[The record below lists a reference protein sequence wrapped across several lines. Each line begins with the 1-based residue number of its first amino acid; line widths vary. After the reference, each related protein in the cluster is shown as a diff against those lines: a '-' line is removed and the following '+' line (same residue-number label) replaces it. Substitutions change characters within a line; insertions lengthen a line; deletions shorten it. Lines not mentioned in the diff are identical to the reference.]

1 MTARHTLHDIITVA
15 VARSLKDGEVGFTG
29 LATGGPAALFAT
41 AIPLAA
47 MGLARRM
54 QAPNLTILLAGWC
67 HNPDLSRLDALP
79 DAEFDSR
86 MRDLECEAQM
96 IEYPGQFA
104 LKRGDIDF
112 GFSSGVQVDRQGNLN
127 SVCVG
132 PYERPKVRL
141 VGPILVPEHMTLFRR
156 EYVMMPHHE
165 ARNLVER
172 VDFVAGVGY
181 PGGEAGRRALGLDV
195 GARLGRSGDGG
206 HAEVHLRLR
215 PRGGHDARAHHTP
228 GRHPGGTAGGHRIRP
243 GRAGRRAEHAGADR
257 RGARDPEARRRPE
270 GNPAAAPVNPCRRL
284 VVIADRGFC
293 LSRAGAG

>member
-1 MTARHTLHDIITVA
+1 MTAQHTLHDIITVA

-172 VDFVAGVGY
+172 VDFV
-181 PGGEAGRRALGLDV
+181 

>member
-1 MTARHTLHDIITVA
+1 MTAQHTLHDIITVA

-47 MGLARRM
+47 MGLAHRM
-54 QAPNLTILLAGWC
+54 HAPNLTILLAGWC

-181 PGGEAGRRALGLDV
+181 PGGEAGRRALGLDW
-195 GARLGRSGDGG
+195 GG
-206 HAEVHLRLR
+206 PEMVV
-215 PRGGHDARAHHTP
+215 TP
-228 GRHPGGTAGGHRIRP
+228 KCIFDFDREAGTMRVRTIHPGVTREELQAGTGFDLGELGGVPSTPEPTGEELEILRRDVDPKGILLPRP
-243 GRAGRRAEHAGADR
+243 
-257 RGARDPEARRRPE
+257 
-270 GNPAAAPVNPCRRL
+270 
-284 VVIADRGFC
+284 
-293 LSRAGAG
+293 